1 MCFYLVLAWL
11 WKKAKSLKRRF
22 SSNYPT
28 PTDLVVKNLPAIQ
41 ETKETR
47 VWSLGRSPGGWHGN
61 PLQYS
66 CQENPM
72 DTGAW
77 RAAVHGVLKSQTQL
91 KPLSMHTHARTH
103 THTHTHTHTQ
113 NPTGS
118 PIYTSNNSLSLHP
131 VPKAPT
137 FYRPVSSSLPSP
149 SPIICLQTAAQ
160 TQTSKSPGHAC
171 FSPGPGLRI
180 PALRLLSNR
189 PQNMTP
195 PKRKLKPS
203 SEKHYLW
210 ADQALFPSSLT
221 ATAYSWAASPSVTQ
235 MKKI

>member
-91 KPLSMHTHARTH
+91 KPLSMHTHA
-103 THTHTHTHTQ
+103 HTHTHTHTQ
-113 NPTGS
+113 PNRKSHLYQQQLTVTP
-118 PIYTSNNSLSLHP
+118 
-131 VPKAPT
+131 
-137 FYRPVSSSLPSP
+137 PSP
-149 SPIICLQTAAQ
+149 QGAHILQACVFIAPQPQPHHLPTDSCSDTNIQISWSCL
-160 TQTSKSPGHAC
+160 
-171 FSPGPGLRI
+171 
-180 PALRLLSNR
+180 LLSWAWVKN
-189 PQNMTP
+189 
-195 PKRKLKPS
+195 S
-203 SEKHYLW
+203 S
-210 ADQALFPSSLT
+210 
-221 ATAYSWAASPSVTQ
+221 TQ
-235 MKKI
+235 ITV